1 VKRLVIA
8 ASLLAAADARA
19 DDWTGGLEAGAEAD
33 SNVRRV
39 ETGPDETEAPIPAG
53 LARLGGHLAG
63 RGTTSY
69 GAWALDGL
77 GLLREVATPAET
89 GESVAVVA
97 GDARWDVALP
107 HRSAHAFVRADLY
120 DVFSL
125 DAMESTRAFT
135 SRGAEAGIVADDG
148 DRRITVTGGARDFT
162 YKPDR
167 DFDWSGPSLGVRV
180 DAPLWHA
187 DGAEPRALDLT
198 ADYHVER
205 RAFTGLAFADGCMPG
220 AAPDPT
226 CYVPTTAHRADLYH
240 RALARLT
247 YTGTRVFS
255 AGYELVVDDST
266 SYGDSVIRH
275 RVLGSATT
283 GLGAKLI
290 ATAQA
295 ILELDQYPAPLLV
308 ARGIVS
314 QTFSTLDDDNRNMV
328 ALMLSRRI
336 VGSWTLEARWAYW
349 ANAFTSDAYSF
360 RRQLFY
366 VGIVWGADH

>member
-1 VKRLVIA
+1 VKRLIVA
-8 ASLLAAADARA
+8 ATLCAATSAHA
-19 DDWTGGLEAGAEAD
+19 DDWTGGLEVGAEGD

-39 ETGPDETEAPIPAG
+39 ETGPGETEAPIPAG

-63 RGTTSY
+63 HGTTSY
-69 GAWALDGL
+69 GAWAIDGL
-77 GLLREVATPAET
+77 GLVREAYTPTDT

-107 HRSAHAFVRADLY
+107 HRTARAFVRADLY
-120 DVFSL
+120 DVISL
-125 DAMESTRAFT
+125 DDMESTRAFE
-135 SRGAEAGIVADDG
+135 SGGAEVGIVADDG
-148 DRRITVTGGARDFT
+148 DRRVTVTGGARDFT
-162 YKPDR
+162 YKPDH
-167 DFDWSGPSLGVRV
+167 DFDWRGPSLGVRL

-220 AAPDPT
+220 AAPDPA

-247 YTGTRVFS
+247 YTGAQVLS

-266 SYGDSVIRH
+266 SYGDSVYRH
-275 RVLGSATT
+275 RVLASATT
-283 GLGAKLI
+283 GLGARLI
-290 ATAQA
+290 GTAQA

-308 ARGIVS
+308 ARGIAS
-314 QTFSTLDDDNRNMV
+314 QPFSSLDDDNRNMIAV
-328 ALMLSRRI
+328 MLSRR
-336 VGSWTLEARWAYW
+336 VADKWSVEARWAYW
-349 ANAFTSDAYSF
+349 ANAFSSDAYAF

-366 VGIVWGADH
+366 VGIVWGSPP

>member
-1 VKRLVIA
+1 MRLPLLILVISA
-8 ASLLAAADARA
+8 ASAHA
-19 DDWTGGLEAGAEAD
+19 DDWTGGVEAGAEAD

-39 ETGPDETEAPIPAG
+39 ETGPDETEAPIVAG
-53 LARLGGHLAG
+53 LAQLGGHLAG
-63 RGTTSY
+63 RGTTGY
-69 GAWALDGL
+69 GAWTLDGL
-77 GLLREVATPAET
+77 GLLREVAAPSDT

-107 HRSAHAFVRADLY
+107 HRSARAFVRGDLY
-120 DVFSL
+120 DVISL
-125 DAMESTRAFT
+125 DQIESTRAFE
-135 SRGAEAGIVADDG
+135 SAGAEVGIAADDG
-148 DRRITVTGGARDFT
+148 DRRVTITAGARDFT
-162 YKPDR
+162 YKPDH

-198 ADYHVER
+198 ADYHLER

-247 YTGTRVFS
+247 YTGARVFS

-266 SYGDSVIRH
+266 SYGDSVYRH
-275 RVLGSATT
+275 RVLASATT
-283 GLGAKLI
+283 GLGAHLI

-308 ARGIVS
+308 ARGIAS
-314 QTFSTLDDDNRNMV
+314 QPFSSIDDDNRNMIAV
-328 ALMLSRRI
+328 MLGRRL
-336 VGSWTLEARWAYW
+336 VGAWSIEARWAYW
-349 ANAFTSDAYSF
+349 ANAFSSDAYSF
-360 RRQLFY
+360 RRQLFS
-366 VGIVWGADH
+366 VGIVWGSPP